1 MRRVIAL
8 SFLFIGFCLG
18 VAAQEDYASSLNN
31 AGARYHENGEYAK
44 AELLYL
50 RALQINKIA
59 LGENHP
65 DYALSLNNLGLL
77 YNDIGDYT
85 KAEQYYLQAY
95 NVYSNAPEENLAEYA
110 SLLNNLGNLYKN
122 TGDYSKA
129 EQYYLQSLELV
140 KTTLGENQAAYASS
154 LNNLGNLYR
163 NIGDYSKAEQCFLQS
178 LEIVKFVLGEK
189 HPDYASLLNN
199 LGNLYRN
206 SKDYPKAKQC
216 YLQALAII
224 KDTLGENHAAYAS
237 SLNNLGLLYGD
248 IGDYSNAE
256 QCYLQASNISKITL
270 GENHPNY
277 ATSLDNLGNLYRA
290 NRNQPKAEQCYL
302 QSLEIIKTAL
312 GENHPDYAFVLN
324 DIGILYG
331 NAGDYSK
338 AEDYLLRAQAVSK
351 SCFVQSLNYMSE
363 QQRNSYWNTI
373 KNKYESVYPE
383 FVYRYQPQKP
393 TISSFAYN
401 NELFTKGLLLNSS
414 NAIRFS
420 ITESVD
426 TALIR
431 QWNELTT
438 IKQKMIVM
446 EEKNPQSQYLEQ
458 LRKEAEQLE
467 KSITRSSAAYRENL
481 RQWNISW
488 DSVRAVL
495 KPKQV
500 AIEFMKVPLNM
511 DSTMYCALLLRD
523 TCSYPLMIPLFE
535 ENQVAGL
542 AGVSLS
548 SAIKQVYDYNGYGMQ
563 LSQIVWSK
571 IQKYINRGDE
581 VFFAPTG
588 VLYQLAI
595 ENLPFDENHTMS
607 DVYNMVRLS
616 STREIVLQPGKK
628 KYKTA
633 ALYGDINYNLRDT
646 SVMLANADR
655 YRDMAKISIV
665 GLSGDTVQRS
675 MASNLP
681 GTKKEIDT
689 IQPILQKK
697 KIDVTVYAWDNACEE
712 SFKALTG
719 KHPSILHIATHGFFW
734 DDAKAKKEQYFRQR
748 GGVNQENRSI
758 DPLDRCG
765 LLFTGANVALSGH
778 SKTLPEG
785 VDDGILTAKEISN
798 LDFRTTDIVVLS
810 ACETGLGDITGDGV
824 FGLQRAFKMAGAQTI
839 LMSLWR
845 VDDDA
850 TQLLMAAF
858 YRHLSQGQSKR
869 RAFRNAQQEV
879 RNYTVTE
886 PQTSAPTVTK
896 TKSKDKS
903 KSSASETIL
912 ETITTQP
919 YTSPYFW
926 AGFIL
931 LD

>member
-1 MRRVIAL
+1 MRRVIVL
-8 SFLFIGFCLG
+8 SFLVIGFCLG

-65 DYALSLNNLGLL
+65 DYALSLNNIGLL

-95 NVYSNAPEENLAEYA
+95 KVYSNAPEENHAEYA

-129 EQYYLQSLELV
+129 EQFYLQSLEMV

-178 LEIVKFVLGEK
+178 LEIVKSVLGEN

-206 SKDYPKAKQC
+206 S
-216 YLQALAII
+216 
-224 KDTLGENHAAYAS
+224 
-237 SLNNLGLLYGD
+237 
-248 IGDYSNAE
+248 
-256 QCYLQASNISKITL
+256 
-270 GENHPNY
+270 
-277 ATSLDNLGNLYRA
+277 
-290 NRNQPKAEQCYL
+290 RNQPKAEQCYL

-312 GENHPDYAFVLN
+312 RENHPDYAFVLN

-338 AEDYLLRAQAVSK
+338 AEDYLLRAQEISK
-351 SCFVQSLNYMSE
+351 SCFLQSLNYMSE

-383 FVYRYQPQKP
+383 FMYRYHPQNP
-393 TISSFAYN
+393 SISCFAYN

-414 NAIRFS
+414 NAIRLS
-420 ITESVD
+420 IAESGD

-431 QWNELTT
+431 QWNELTAV
-438 IKQKMIVM
+438 KQKMIVM
-446 EEKNPQSQYLEQ
+446 EEKNPQSQYLVQ

-481 RQWNISW
+481 RQWNITW

-500 AIEFMKVPLNM
+500 AIEFMSAPLNE

-523 TCSYPLMIPLFE
+523 TCSYPIMIPLFE
-535 ENQVAGL
+535 ENEVAGL
-542 AGVSLS
+542 AGVSLA

-563 LSQIVWSK
+563 LSRIIWSK
-571 IQKYINRGDE
+571 IQKYIHRGDE

-595 ENLPFDENHTMS
+595 ENLPFDESHTMS
-607 DVYNMVRLS
+607 DIYTMVRVS
-616 STREIVLQPGKK
+616 STRELVLRPDKK

-633 ALYGDINYNLRDT
+633 ALYGGINYNLRDT
-646 SVMLANADR
+646 SVMLANAGR

-665 GLSGDTVQRS
+665 GLSGDTILRS
-675 MASNLP
+675 LASDLP

-734 DDAKAKKEQYFRQR
+734 DDAKAKKERYFRQR
-748 GGVNQENRSI
+748 GGVHQENRSI

-778 SKTLPEG
+778 SNTLPEG

-824 FGLQRAFKMAGAQTI
+824 FGLQRAFKIAGAQTI
-839 LMSLWR
+839 LMTLWK

-850 TQLLMAAF
+850 TQRLMTAF
-858 YRHLSQGQSKR
+858 YRHLSSGQSKR
-869 RAFRNAQQEV
+869 QAFRNAQQEV

-886 PQTSAPTVTK
+886 TQTTSPTVTK
-896 TKSKDKS
+896 TKSKDKT
-903 KSSASETIL
+903 KSSTSETV
-912 ETITTQP
+912 TTQP
-919 YTSPYFW
+919 YSSPYYW